1 MTLNTIKMTNI
12 LITGANGQLG
22 HEMRNV
28 LAKEQRFN
36 AIFTD
41 VAGDDITLLDITD
54 EEAVERMVADNK
66 IAIIV
71 NCAAYTAVDAAEDN
85 EPLAARLNG
94 YAVGILA
101 RVAKR
106 HGARMVHISTD
117 YVFDGNGCVPYTEN
131 MPTNPQSAYGR
142 TKLDG
147 ERLLQDI
154 LGDNAVILR
163 TAWLY
168 SPYGKNFVKTMLAL
182 GKDKP
187 ALKVVFDQVGSP
199 TCARDLARAIITVM
213 SANEWHGGIY
223 HYSNEGVISWYD
235 FTKAIHLLAGI
246 TTCDVQPCHS
256 DEFPAKAHRPAY
268 SVLDKTKFKSTF
280 DVTVPYW
287 LDSLQDTL
295 VELGISGKSN
305 RT

>member
-1 MTLNTIKMTNI
+1 MEIKNI

-28 LAKEQRFN
+28 LAGDQRFH
-36 AIFTD
+36 AIYTD
-41 VAGDDITLLDITD
+41 VAGEDITMLDITD
-54 EEAVERMVADNK
+54 ETAVEQAVADND
-66 IAIIV
+66 IHVIV

-85 EPLAARLNG
+85 EALAARLNAE
-94 YAVGILA
+94 AVGIMA

-106 HGARMVHISTD
+106 HGAQMIHVSTD
-117 YVFDGNGCVPYTEN
+117 YVFDGKGCIPYTEE

-147 ERLLQDI
+147 ERQLVET

-182 GKDKP
+182 GQSKP
-187 ALKVVFDQVGSP
+187 ALKVVFDQVGTP
-199 TCARDLARAIITVM
+199 TCARDLAQAIVTVM
-213 SANEWHGGIY
+213 SSEQWHGGIY
-223 HYSNEGVISWYD
+223 HFSNEGVISWFDY
-235 FTKAIHLLAGI
+235 TKAIHHLAGI

-268 SVLDKTKFKSTF
+268 SVLDKTKFKTTLG
-280 DVTVPYW
+280 VTVPYW
-287 LDSLQDTL
+287 LDSLKQTVL
-295 VELGISGKSN
+295 ELEVRS
-305 RT
+305 

>member
-1 MTLNTIKMTNI
+1 MKMTNI

-28 LAKEQRFN
+28 LAGDQRFH
-36 AIFTD
+36 ALFTD
-41 VAGDDITLLDITD
+41 VAGEDITMLDITD
-54 EEAVERMVADNK
+54 EAAVEQAVADND
-66 IAIIV
+66 IHIIV

-85 EPLAARLNG
+85 EQLAARLNAE
-94 YAVGILA
+94 AVGIMA

-106 HGARMVHISTD
+106 HGARMVHVSTD
-117 YVFDGNGCVPYTEN
+117 YVFDGKGCIPYTED

-147 ERLLQDI
+147 EQQMLDT
-154 LGDNAVILR
+154 LGSDAVILR

-199 TCARDLARAIITVM
+199 TCARDLATAIVTVM
-213 SANEWHGGIY
+213 SAPQWQGGVY
-223 HYSNEGVISWYD
+223 HFSDEGVISWYD
-235 FTKAIHLLAGI
+235 FTLAIHRLAGV

-256 DEFPAKAHRPAY
+256 DEFPAKAHRPSY
-268 SVLDKTKFKSTF
+268 SVLDKTKFKTTF
-280 DVTVPYW
+280 GVKVPYW
-287 LDSLQDTL
+287 LDSLEATIKQLLT
-295 VELGISGKSN
+295 VNS
-305 RT
+305 

>member
-1 MTLNTIKMTNI
+1 MKTTNI

-28 LAKEQRFN
+28 LADYQRLH

-41 VAGDDITLLDITD
+41 VAGEDIEPLDITD
-54 EEAVERMVADNK
+54 EQAVDDAVSRHDIHV
-66 IAIIV
+66 IV

-85 EPLAARLNG
+85 EPLAARLNAE
-94 YAVGILA
+94 AVGILA

-106 HGARMVHISTD
+106 HSAHMVHVSTD
-117 YVFDGNGCVPYTEN
+117 YVFDGKGCTPYTEDH
-131 MPTNPQSAYGR
+131 PTNPQSAYGR

-147 ERLLQDI
+147 ERQLLDI
-154 LGDNAVILR
+154 MGHDAVILR

-199 TCARDLARAIITVM
+199 TCARDLASAIVTVM
-213 SANEWHGGIY
+213 SAPLWHGGVY
-223 HYSNEGVISWYD
+223 HFSNEGVISWYD
-235 FTKAIHLLAGI
+235 FTLAIHRLAGI
-246 TTCDVQPCHS
+246 TACDVQPCHS
-256 DEFPAKAHRPAY
+256 DEFPAKANRPSY
-268 SVLDKTKFKSTF
+268 SVLDKTKFKTTF
-280 DVTVPYW
+280 GVTVPYW
-287 LDSLQDTL
+287 LDSLEATIKQLLT
-295 VELGISGKSN
+295 VNS
-305 RT
+305 

>member
-1 MTLNTIKMTNI
+1 MKITNI

-28 LAKEQRFN
+28 LDGDQRFH
-36 AIFTD
+36 ALFTD
-41 VAGDDITLLDITD
+41 VAGEDITMLDITD
-54 EEAVERMVADNK
+54 EAAVEQAVADND
-66 IAIIV
+66 IHIIV

-85 EPLAARLNG
+85 EPLAARLNAE
-94 YAVGILA
+94 AVGIMA

-106 HGARMVHISTD
+106 HGARMVHVSTD
-117 YVFDGNGCVPYTEN
+117 YVFDGKGCIPYTED

-147 ERLLQDI
+147 EQQLLDM
-154 LGDNAVILR
+154 LGSDAVILR

-187 ALKVVFDQVGSP
+187 ALKVVFDQVGTP
-199 TCARDLARAIITVM
+199 TCAHDLAAAIVTVM
-213 SANEWHGGIY
+213 SAPQWHGGVY
-223 HYSNEGVISWYD
+223 HFSNEGVISWYD
-235 FTKAIHLLAGI
+235 FTLAIHRLAGI

-256 DEFPAKAHRPAY
+256 DEFPAKAHRPNY
-268 SVLDKTKFKSTF
+268 SVLDKTKFKTTF
-280 DVTVPYW
+280 GVTVPYW
-287 LDSLQDTL
+287 LDSLATTL
-295 VELGISGKSN
+295 KQL
-305 RT
+305 

>member
-1 MTLNTIKMTNI
+1 MATTNI

-28 LAKEQRFN
+28 LASDQRFN
-36 AIFTD
+36 ALFTD
-41 VAGDDITLLDITD
+41 VAGDDISVLDITN
-54 EEAVERMVADNK
+54 EEAVERIIADNA
-66 IAIIV
+66 IAIII
-71 NCAAYTAVDAAEDN
+71 NCAAYTAVDAAEDD
-85 EPLAARLNG
+85 EATATLLNAN
-94 YAVGILA
+94 AVGILA

-117 YVFDGNGCVPYTEN
+117 YVFDGNGCIPYTED

-147 ERLLQDI
+147 ERQLLDA

-168 SPYGKNFVKTMLAL
+168 SPYGKNFVKTMLTL

-199 TCARDLARAIITVM
+199 TCARDLAHAIVTVIT
-213 SANEWHGGIY
+213 ADDWHPGIY
-223 HYSNEGVISWYD
+223 HFSNEGVISWYD
-235 FTKAIHLLAGI
+235 FTLAIHRLAGI

-268 SVLDKTKFKSTF
+268 SVLDKSKFKATF
-280 DVTVPYW
+280 GVTVPYW

-295 VELGISGKSN
+295 HQLTTKD
-305 RT
+305 

>member
-1 MTLNTIKMTNI
+1 MTSMETIKI

-28 LAKEQRFN
+28 LAADNRFS
-36 AIFTD
+36 AIYTD
-41 VAGDDITLLDITD
+41 VAGDGVEPLDITD
-54 EEAVERMVADNK
+54 EAAVDKIVADHAIN
-66 IAIIV
+66 IIV

-85 EPLAARLNG
+85 EPLAARLNAD
-94 YAVGILA
+94 AVGLLA
-101 RVAKR
+101 RVAKI

-117 YVFDGNGCVPYTEN
+117 YVFDGNTCIPYTED

-142 TKLDG
+142 TKFDG
-147 ERLLQDI
+147 ERQLMDA
-154 LGDNAVILR
+154 LGNDAIILR

-182 GKDKP
+182 GQTKP

-199 TCARDLARAIITVM
+199 TCARDLAVAIVTVIT
-213 SANEWHGGIY
+213 ADEWKGGIY

-235 FTKAIHLLAGI
+235 FALAIHRLSGI
-246 TTCDVQPCHS
+246 TSCNVQPCHS

-268 SVLDKTKFKSTF
+268 SVLDKTKFKTTF
-280 DVTVPYW
+280 GVTVPYW
-287 LDSLQDTL
+287 LDSLQST
-295 VELGISGKSN
+295 ISKL
-305 RT
+305 

>member
-1 MTLNTIKMTNI
+1 MATTNI

-28 LAKEQRFN
+28 LASDQRFN
-36 AIFTD
+36 ALFTD
-41 VAGDDITLLDITD
+41 VAGDDITVLDITN
-54 EEAVERMVADNK
+54 EEAVERIIADNA
-66 IAIIV
+66 IAIII
-71 NCAAYTAVDAAEDN
+71 NCAAYTAVDAAEDD
-85 EPLAARLNG
+85 EATATLLNAN
-94 YAVGILA
+94 AVGILA

-117 YVFDGNGCVPYTEN
+117 YVFDGNGCIPYTED

-147 ERLLQDI
+147 ECQLLDA

-168 SPYGKNFVKTMLAL
+168 SPYGKNFVKTMLTL
-182 GKDKP
+182 GKGKP

-199 TCARDLARAIITVM
+199 TCARDLARAIVTVIT
-213 SANEWHGGIY
+213 ADDWHPGIY
-223 HYSNEGVISWYD
+223 HFSNEGVISWYD
-235 FTKAIHLLAGI
+235 FTLAIHRLAGI

-268 SVLDKTKFKSTF
+268 SVLDKSKFKATF
-280 DVTVPYW
+280 GVTVPYW

-295 VELGISGKSN
+295 HQLTTKD
-305 RT
+305 

>member
-1 MTLNTIKMTNI
+1 MEATNI

-28 LAKEQRFN
+28 LADDQRFN
-36 AIFTD
+36 AVFTD
-41 VAGDDITLLDITD
+41 VAGDNIVTLDITD
-54 EEAVERMVADNK
+54 EAAVEQMVSNHSIK
-66 IAIIV
+66 VIV

-85 EPLAARLNG
+85 EPLAARLNAD
-94 YAVGILA
+94 AVGILA

-117 YVFDGNGCVPYTEN
+117 YVFDGQSCIPYTEE
-131 MPTNPQSAYGR
+131 MPTCPQSAYGR

-147 ERLLQDI
+147 ERQLLNA
-154 LGDNAVILR
+154 LGDDAVILR

-168 SPYGKNFVKTMLAL
+168 SPYGKNFVKTMLSL

-199 TCARDLARAIITVM
+199 TCARDLARAIVTVL
-213 SANEWHGGIY
+213 SAEQWHGGIY
-223 HYSNEGVISWYD
+223 HFSNEGVISWYD

-246 TTCDVQPCHS
+246 TTCNVQPCHS

-268 SVLDKTKFKSTF
+268 SVLDKTKFKTTF
-280 DVTVPYW
+280 GVTVPYW
-287 LDSLQDTL
+287 LNSLKETL
-295 VELGISGKSN
+295 KLL
-305 RT
+305 

>member
-1 MTLNTIKMTNI
+1 METINI

-28 LAKEQRFN
+28 LADDKRYN
-36 AIFTD
+36 AVFTD
-41 VAGDDITLLDITD
+41 VAGDNITMLDILD
-54 EEAVERMVADNK
+54 EDQVEQIVVDNAVSV
-66 IAIIV
+66 IV
-71 NCAAYTAVDAAEDN
+71 NCAAYTAVDAAEDD
-85 EPLAARLNG
+85 EATAQRLNAD
-94 YAVGILA
+94 AVGNLA
-101 RVAKR
+101 SVAKR
-106 HGARMVHISTD
+106 HGARMVHVSTD
-117 YVFDGNGCVPYTEN
+117 YVFDGQGCIPYTEE

-147 ERLLQDI
+147 EHILLDT
-154 LGDNAVILR
+154 LGDDAVILR

-199 TCARDLARAIITVM
+199 TCARDLARAIVTVI
-213 SANEWHGGIY
+213 SADEWHPGIY

-235 FTKAIHLLAGI
+235 FALAIHQLAGI

-268 SVLDKTKFKSTF
+268 SVLDKTKFKTTF
-280 DVTVPYW
+280 GVTVPYW
-287 LDSLQDTL
+287 RNSLEDTIKRL
-295 VELGISGKSN
+295 
-305 RT
+305 

>member
-1 MTLNTIKMTNI
+1 MEATNI

-28 LAKEQRFN
+28 LADDQRFN

-41 VAGDDITLLDITD
+41 VAGDNIVMLDITD
-54 EEAVERMVADNK
+54 EAAVEQIVSDHS
-66 IAIIV
+66 IQVIV
-71 NCAAYTAVDAAEDN
+71 NCAAYTAVDAAEGN
-85 EPLAARLNG
+85 EPLAARLNAD
-94 YAVGILA
+94 AVGILA

-106 HGARMVHISTD
+106 HGARMVHVSTD
-117 YVFDGNGCVPYTEN
+117 YVFDGQGCIPYTEE
-131 MPTNPQSAYGR
+131 MPTCPQSAYGR

-147 ERLLQDI
+147 ERQLLSA
-154 LGDNAVILR
+154 LGDDAVILR

-168 SPYGKNFVKTMLAL
+168 SPYGKNFVKTMLTL

-199 TCARDLARAIITVM
+199 TCARDLARAIVTVM
-213 SANEWHGGIY
+213 SAEQWHGGIY
-223 HYSNEGVISWYD
+223 HFSNEGVISWYD

-256 DEFPAKAHRPAY
+256 NEFPAKAHRPAY
-268 SVLDKTKFKSTF
+268 SVLDKTKFKTTF
-280 DVTVPYW
+280 GVTVPYW
-287 LDSLQDTL
+287 LDSLKDTL
-295 VELGISGKSN
+295 KLL
-305 RT
+305 

>member
-1 MTLNTIKMTNI
+1 MKITNI

-28 LAKEQRFN
+28 LAGDQRFH
-36 AIFTD
+36 ALFTD
-41 VAGDDITLLDITD
+41 VAGEDITMLDITD
-54 EEAVERMVADNK
+54 EAAVEQAVADND
-66 IAIIV
+66 IHIIV

-85 EPLAARLNG
+85 EPLAARLNAE
-94 YAVGILA
+94 AVGIMA

-106 HGARMVHISTD
+106 HGARMVHVSTD
-117 YVFDGNGCVPYTEN
+117 YVFDGKGCIPYTED

-147 ERLLQDI
+147 ERQLLDT
-154 LGDNAVILR
+154 LGGDAVILR

-182 GKDKP
+182 GQSKP

-199 TCARDLARAIITVM
+199 TCARDLARAIVTAIT
-213 SANEWHGGIY
+213 APEWHPGIY

-235 FTKAIHLLAGI
+235 FTLAIHRLAGI

-256 DEFPAKAHRPAY
+256 DEFPAKAHRPSY
-268 SVLDKTKFKSTF
+268 SVLDKTKFKTTF
-280 DVTVPYW
+280 GVTVPYW
-287 LDSLQDTL
+287 LDSLEATIKQLLT
-295 VELGISGKSN
+295 VNS
-305 RT
+305 

>member
-1 MTLNTIKMTNI
+1 MNTKKTTNI

-28 LAKEQRFN
+28 LADDQRFN
-36 AIFTD
+36 AVFTD
-41 VAGDDITLLDITD
+41 VAGDDIVMLDITD
-54 EEAVERMVADNK
+54 ETAVEKIVAEN
-66 IAIIV
+66 AINVIV

-85 EPLAARLNG
+85 EPLAERLNAD
-94 YAVGILA
+94 AVGILA

-106 HGARMVHISTD
+106 HGARMIHVSTD
-117 YVFDGNGCVPYTEN
+117 YVFDGKGCVPYTED
-131 MPTNPQSAYGR
+131 MSTCPQSAYGR
-142 TKLDG
+142 TKLAG
-147 ERLLQDI
+147 ERQLLDA
-154 LGDNAVILR
+154 LGDDAVILR

-199 TCARDLARAIITVM
+199 TCAHDLARAIVTVM
-213 SANEWHGGIY
+213 SADQWHGGIY
-223 HYSNEGVISWYD
+223 HFSNEGVISWYD
-235 FTKAIHLLAGI
+235 FTKAIHRLAGI

-268 SVLDKTKFKSTF
+268 SVLDKTKFKATF
-280 DVTVPYW
+280 GVTVPYW
-287 LDSLQDTL
+287 LDSLKDTL
-295 VELGISGKSN
+295 NKLGV
-305 RT
+305 